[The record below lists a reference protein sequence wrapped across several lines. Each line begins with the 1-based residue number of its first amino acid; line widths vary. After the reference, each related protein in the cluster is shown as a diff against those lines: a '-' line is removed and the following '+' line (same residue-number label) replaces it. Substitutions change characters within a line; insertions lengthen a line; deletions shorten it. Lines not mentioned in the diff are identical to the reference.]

1 MKEKIGNFTFCLF
14 CFVSIIFIFTNN
26 KDVAEVIINA
36 TNLFLRKVFVSL
48 FPMFII
54 NDILINLNI
63 PYYFYLVFNK
73 LFLKVFKTSGLG
85 AYVFIMSLISGTPSN
100 AYILKELVE
109 ERSLSYE
116 EASHFLMFTYF
127 SNPLFLT
134 IMLGSIFDSKTT
146 LKIILI
152 HYISNILIGILKRGK
167 APKITHQNFQLE
179 TRKRGKAPKITHQN
193 FQLETRKRN
202 GILIKSINK
211 SISTLLMI
219 LGTVTF
225 YMLLTYIIT
234 YPFQNNI
241 LLKTCFS
248 GLLEITNGLNNLINL
263 NIYSKIKE
271 IIAIAIISFG
281 GLSIHAQI
289 KAILEDTQ
297 IKYKYFLKG
306 RLLHTM
312 ISILLII
319 II

>member
-109 ERSLSYE
+109 ERKLSYE

-179 TRKRGKAPKITHQN
+179 TRKR
-193 FQLETRKRN
+193 N

-248 GLLEITNGLNNLINL
+248 GFLEITNGLNNLINL

-281 GLSIHAQI
+281 GLSIHTQI

>member
-167 APKITHQNFQLE
+167 APKITHQS
-179 TRKRGKAPKITHQN
+179 

-248 GLLEITNGLNNLINL
+248 GFLEITNGLNNLINL

-281 GLSIHAQI
+281 GLSIHTQI

>member
-14 CFVSIIFIFTNN
+14 CFISIIFIFTNN

-109 ERSLSYE
+109 ERKLSYE

-179 TRKRGKAPKITHQN
+179 TRKR
-193 FQLETRKRN
+193 N

-248 GLLEITNGLNNLINL
+248 GFLEITNGLNNLVNV

-281 GLSIHAQI
+281 GLSIHTQI

>member
-109 ERSLSYE
+109 ERKLSYE

-167 APKITHQNFQLE
+167 APKITHQS
-179 TRKRGKAPKITHQN
+179 

-234 YPFQNNI
+234 YPFQDNI

-248 GLLEITNGLNNLINL
+248 GFLEITNGLNNLINL

-281 GLSIHAQI
+281 GLSIHTQI
-289 KAILEDTQ
+289 KAILEDTK
-297 IKYKYFLKG
+297 INYKYFLKG
-306 RLLHTM
+306 RILHT
-312 ISILLII
+312 IIGILLII

>member
-179 TRKRGKAPKITHQN
+179 TRKR
-193 FQLETRKRN
+193 N
-202 GILIKSINK
+202 GIR
-211 SISTLLMI
+211 
-219 LGTVTF
+219 LGTV
-225 YMLLTYIIT
+225 
-234 YPFQNNI
+234 
-241 LLKTCFS
+241 
-248 GLLEITNGLNNLINL
+248 
-263 NIYSKIKE
+263 
-271 IIAIAIISFG
+271 
-281 GLSIHAQI
+281 
-289 KAILEDTQ
+289 
-297 IKYKYFLKG
+297 
-306 RLLHTM
+306 
-312 ISILLII
+312 
-319 II
+319 

>member
-179 TRKRGKAPKITHQN
+179 TRKR
-193 FQLETRKRN
+193 N

-225 YMLLTYIIT
+225 YMFLTYIIT

-248 GLLEITNGLNNLINL
+248 GFLEITNGLNNLVNV

-281 GLSIHAQI
+281 GLSIHTQI

>member
-109 ERSLSYE
+109 ERKLSYE

-152 HYISNILIGILKRGK
+152 HYISNILIGIL
-167 APKITHQNFQLE
+167 
-179 TRKRGKAPKITHQN
+179 KRGKAPKITHQN

-248 GLLEITNGLNNLINL
+248 GLLEITNGLNNLINV

-281 GLSIHAQI
+281 GLSIHTQI

>member
-109 ERSLSYE
+109 ERKLSYE

-179 TRKRGKAPKITHQN
+179 TRKR
-193 FQLETRKRN
+193 N

-248 GLLEITNGLNNLINL
+248 GFLEITNGLNNLINV

-281 GLSIHAQI
+281 GLSIHTQI